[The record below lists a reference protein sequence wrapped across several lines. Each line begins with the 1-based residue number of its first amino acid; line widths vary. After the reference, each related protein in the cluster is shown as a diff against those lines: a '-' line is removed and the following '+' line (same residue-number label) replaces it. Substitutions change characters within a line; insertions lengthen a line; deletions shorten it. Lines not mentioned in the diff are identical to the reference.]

1 MRCRVCECT
10 DDRPCYDPD
19 LGVTCGWAEPGLCTF
34 CAAALASDAALLAAG
49 GELPPLVELCTE
61 SEGQRYIEARRRER
75 EL

>member
-1 MRCRVCECT
+1 M
-10 DDRPCYDPD
+10 
-19 LGVTCGWAEPGLCTF
+19 
-34 CAAALASDAALLAAG
+34 ASDEAFLAAG